1 MDYITDNIRVKIFTI
16 DGMVISGLLNING
29 YAKLSCFIEEDVPP
43 YLKLTKGTWSYKTS
57 MGDYNDFSF
66 MMVNKRNIS
75 VIL

>member
-1 MDYITDNIRVKIFTI
+1 MDYITDNIQVKIFMI

-29 YAKLSCFIEEDVPP
+29 YAKLSCFIEEDAQP
-43 YLKLTKGTWSYKTS
+43 YLKITKGTWHHVDMAVPKE
-57 MGDYNDFSF
+57 FSF